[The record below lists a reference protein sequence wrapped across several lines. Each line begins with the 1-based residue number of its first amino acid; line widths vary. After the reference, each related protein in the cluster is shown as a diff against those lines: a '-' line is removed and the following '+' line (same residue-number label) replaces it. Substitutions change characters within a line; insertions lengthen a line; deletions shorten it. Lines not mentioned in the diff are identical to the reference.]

1 MHVHIQ
7 LFHVS
12 GMQFEYDAFVM
23 YSSEDKGWVV
33 RTLIPTLEEKCVYIC
48 RKTIAVVSI
57 HFLIELLWHRTR
69 LRYSSTYG
77 KER

>member
-12 GMQFEYDAFVM
+12 GMKFEYDAFVM

-48 RKTIAVVSI
+48 REKIAVVSI
-57 HFLIELLWHRTR
+57 HFFNRTIVAQN
-69 LRYSSTYG
+69 
-77 KER
+77 